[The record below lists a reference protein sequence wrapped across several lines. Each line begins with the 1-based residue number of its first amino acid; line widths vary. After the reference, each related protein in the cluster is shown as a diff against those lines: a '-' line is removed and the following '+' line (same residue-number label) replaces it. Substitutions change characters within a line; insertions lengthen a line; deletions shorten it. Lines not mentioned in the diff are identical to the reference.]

1 MIDEFDS
8 LPDSVIDILVAIFR
22 DMYINRSNYLLH
34 GLALIGVR
42 SVIGKNS
49 DRVSPFNIQRSMHI
63 PNFTKDEV
71 KDSFFYNINKKAL
84 KKLPLM

>member
-71 KDSFFYNINKKAL
+71 KDLFFTISTR
-84 KKLPLM
+84 KLSKNYP